1 MTFAAATPLALFA
14 LALAP
19 ALHAQSYPAK
29 PVHVI
34 VPYPAGGVVDAL
46 VRSVGQPLAES
57 LAQAVIV
64 DNRPGANTMIALE
77 ACAKAAP
84 DGHTLCASSSD
95 GMSFNPQLYAKLPYD
110 AERDFAPITQLV
122 WVSGVI
128 VAGAGAPYDSVRDMI
143 AFAKAHPGKI
153 NFASFGIGSTPH
165 FFVEWF
171 RKTGGADIVHVPYK
185 GSAQIIP
192 ALISGEA
199 DVTFIA
205 MGIVLPQIRS
215 GKLKALAVTQPRRSR
230 YLPEVSTLAEQGS
243 DPQLQN
249 WFGVFAPARTPR
261 PVVDRLNAEFVKALR
276 NPRFEEQFLK
286 VQAFDAVGNSPAEFA
301 DFLKSD
307 RANAKQ
313 VIARTGIRVED
324 PPSR

>member
-1 MTFAAATPLALFA
+1 M
-14 LALAP
+14 
-19 ALHAQSYPAK
+19 
-29 PVHVI
+29 
-34 VPYPAGGVVDAL
+34 
-46 VRSVGQPLAES
+46 
-57 LAQAVIV
+57 
-64 DNRPGANTMIALE
+64 
-77 ACAKAAP
+77 
-84 DGHTLCASSSD
+84 
-95 GMSFNPQLYAKLPYD
+95 
-110 AERDFAPITQLV
+110 

-128 VAGAGAPYDSVRDMI
+128 VAGASAPYDSVRDMI

-205 MGIVLPQIRS
+205 VGIVLPQIRS
-215 GKLKALAVTQPRRSR
+215 GKLKALAVTQARRSP

-261 PVVDRLNAEFVKALR
+261 PVVDRLNAEFVNALR

>member
-1 MTFAAATPLALFA
+1 MTFAAATPLALLA

-95 GMSFNPQLYAKLPYD
+95 GMSFNPQLYARLPYD

-215 GKLKALAVTQPRRSR
+215 GKLKALAVTQARRSR

>member
-1 MTFAAATPLALFA
+1 
-14 LALAP
+14 
-19 ALHAQSYPAK
+19 
-29 PVHVI
+29 
-34 VPYPAGGVVDAL
+34 
-46 VRSVGQPLAES
+46 
-57 LAQAVIV
+57 
-64 DNRPGANTMIALE
+64 MIALE

-128 VAGAGAPYDSVRDMI
+128 VAGAKAPYDSVRDMI

-192 ALISGEA
+192 ALFSGEA

-215 GKLKALAVTQPRRSR
+215 GKLKALAVTQARRSP

-261 PVVDRLNAEFVKALR
+261 PIVDRLNAEFVKALR
-276 NPRFEEQFLK
+276 NPRFEERFLK

-301 DFLKSD
+301 DFLKAD

-313 VIARTGIRVED
+313 VIARTGIRLED
-324 PPSR
+324 SPSR